1 MDLVA
6 LKGVAD
12 YAARIVS
19 GIAKA
24 NKETR
29 DQWKTA
35 VSGLQKAV
43 LQTKVYVSAL
53 DRGKP
58 ISRRT
63 EQRLVALW
71 KDAAIGFYDLDGS
84 LAERLQLKAEYW
96 AQPEAWTSQQV
107 RDAGIALDH
116 VAEYTR
122 QLLRERR

>member
-6 LKGVAD
+6 LKGAAD
-12 YAARIVS
+12 YAAKVVS

-24 NKETR
+24 SKETR
-29 DQWKTA
+29 AQWETA

-43 LQTKVYVSAL
+43 LETKVYVSAL
-53 DRGKP
+53 ARGEG
-58 ISRRT
+58 ISRPT
-63 EQRLVALW
+63 EQRLVILW
-71 KDAAIGFYDLDGS
+71 RDAATGFYDLDGS

-96 AQPEAWTSQQV
+96 AEPEAWTSQQV